1 MEYGT
6 GAPEANWR
14 PPLAG
19 PPRPTSKA
27 NAWVAS
33 PSLASASGSIPSR
46 PRTTLG
52 GDERDDPNHHR
63 GRGAVRPRGMVHP
76 HAISLLGRSPD
87 EVILRRKSDR
97 SYPGDRAAVGDVFR
111 DGDELE
117 FAPRPHL

>member
-1 MEYGT
+1 MNETIRITIEG
-6 GAPEANWR
+6 E
-14 PPLAG
+14 
-19 PPRPTSKA
+19 
-27 NAWVAS
+27 
-33 PSLASASGSIPSR
+33 
-46 PRTTLG
+46 
-52 GDERDDPNHHR
+52 ERS
-63 GRGAVRPRGMVHP
+63 VPRGMVHP